1 MLDKTVG
8 GIATV
13 LEGLEGSTELLE
25 LAEAEQDEDT
35 ALAVVADVERFGKD
49 VEKLEFQRMF
59 SGQMDTA
66 TTFVDIQ
73 VGAAERAGRRLLGR
87 QAAQVGVL
95 GFDGVGALDQPLL
108 SGAEVERDRRSFLG

>member
-1 MLDKTVG
+1 MLEKTVG

-59 SGQMDTA
+59 SGQMDPA
-66 TTFVDIQ
+66 NAFVDIQ
-73 VGAAERAGRRLLGR
+73 AGAGGTEAQDWAEMLLR
-87 QAAQVGVL
+87 MYL
-95 GFDGVGALDQPLL
+95 RWC
-108 SGAEVERDRRSFLG
+108 E